1 LPSLAIS
8 VEECMEQRCI
18 DYFNK
23 WKVMANGKCPDAMI
37 VLAELYYQ
45 GHGTKQDLIKSIQ
58 YFRKASI
65 YQSAYAQ
72 YRTGVFYLMEN
83 DFIDTDKGIKYL
95 RKAAKNGN
103 AESAFLLGAIF
114 GTGELGIKDV
124 GESDKWLVKALEE
137 QHVVAQK
144 YAGYLYKTGQVD
156 KEHYIKVN
164 EVISELTVRSTS
176 DEEFTD
182 TLASPLA
189 EIQWLSLPKNTN
201 TSMQTDSLEDIF
213 SYVSFV
219 TKKIN
224 PEDDIVIEASKTRC
238 GKIFTC
244 YQVNKENPKSSN
256 AIQVTAP

>member
-1 LPSLAIS
+1 MPSLATS

-23 WKVMANGKCPDAMI
+23 WQVMASEKCADAMT

-45 GHGTKQDLIKSIQ
+45 GHGTKKNLEKSIQ

-72 YRTGVFYLMEN
+72 YRVGVFYLMEE
-83 DFIDTDKGIKYL
+83 DFINNDKGIKYL

-124 GESDKWLVKALEE
+124 GESDKWLVKALENK
-137 QHVVAQK
+137 HMVAQK

-164 EVISELTVRSTS
+164 EVISELSVQAIKNEAFTEKLSKQST
-176 DEEFTD
+176 
-182 TLASPLA
+182 
-189 EIQWLSLPKNTN
+189 EIKWSNLPNSTAN
-201 TSMQTDSLEDIF
+201 SMPNNSLEDVF
-213 SYVSFV
+213 NYTSFAIKNV
-219 TKKIN
+219 IT
-224 PEDDIVIEASKTRC
+224 EDDTVIEASKIKC

-244 YQVNKENPKSSN
+244 YQVNKDDFRNLVTTQVN
-256 AIQVTAP
+256 AP

>member
-1 LPSLAIS
+1 MPSLALP
-8 VEECMEQRCI
+8 VEECMEKQCV

-23 WKVMANGKCPDAMI
+23 WQVKAKGKCADAMS

-45 GHGTKQDLIKSIQ
+45 GHGTKKNLEKSIQ

-72 YRTGVFYLMEN
+72 YRAGVFYLMEE
-83 DFIDTDKGIKYL
+83 DFIDIDKGIKYL

-103 AESAFLLGAIF
+103 VESAFLLGAIF

-124 GESDKWLVKALEE
+124 GESDKWLVKALEDK
-137 QHVVAQK
+137 HLVAQK

-164 EVISELTVRSTS
+164 EVISELSVQAIKN
-176 DEEFTD
+176 EEFTERLPKPS
-182 TLASPLA
+182 T
-189 EIQWLSLPKNTN
+189 EIQWSTLPNSTTN
-201 TSMQTDSLEDIF
+201 SMQNDSLEDVF
-213 SYVSFV
+213 NYASFGI
-219 TKKIN
+219 KKVIT
-224 PEDDIVIEASKTRC
+224 EDDIVIEASKIKC

-244 YQVNKENPKSSN
+244 YQVNKDNSRNS
-256 AIQVTAP
+256 ASTQVTSP

>member
-1 LPSLAIS
+1 MPSLATS

-23 WKVMANGKCPDAMI
+23 WQVKAKEQCADAI
-37 VLAELYYQ
+37 TVLAELYYQ
-45 GHGTKQDLIKSIQ
+45 GHGTKKDLIKSIQ

-65 YQSAYAQ
+65 YQSSYAQ
-72 YRTGVFYLMEN
+72 YRAGVFYLMEEG
-83 DFIDTDKGIKYL
+83 FIDTDKGIKYL
-95 RKAAKNGN
+95 RKSAKNGN
-103 AESAFLLGAIF
+103 AESAFLLGIIF

-124 GESDKWLVKALEE
+124 GESDKWLVKALED

-164 EVISELTVRSTS
+164 EVISGLTVQSTYNEELT
-176 DEEFTD
+176 E
-182 TLASPLA
+182 TLASPLE
-189 EIQWLSLPKNTN
+189 EIQWLNLPSNTTNSL
-201 TSMQTDSLEDIF
+201 QTDSLEDVF
-213 SYVSFV
+213 SYASFA
-219 TKKIN
+219 TKKVN
-224 PEDDIVIEASKTRC
+224 NEDGIVIEASKNRC

-244 YQVNKENPKSSN
+244 YQVNKENFKSFN

>member
-1 LPSLAIS
+1 MPSLAIS
-8 VEECMEQRCI
+8 IEECMEQRCI

-23 WKVMANGKCPDAMI
+23 WQAMVRGKRADAMT

-45 GHGTKQDLIKSIQ
+45 GHGTNKNLKKSIQ

-72 YRTGVFYLMEN
+72 YRAGVFYLMEE

-95 RKAAKNGN
+95 RKAANNGH

-124 GESDKWLVKALEE
+124 GESDKWLVKALEDR
-137 QHVVAQK
+137 HLVAQK

-156 KEHYIKVN
+156 NEHYIKVN
-164 EVISELTVRSTS
+164 EVISELTIQAIHN
-176 DEEFTD
+176 EQFAEKP
-182 TLASPLA
+182 ASPA
-189 EIQWLSLPKNTN
+189 TEIQWLNRPNN
-201 TSMQTDSLEDIF
+201 TSNNMQTDSLEDVF
-213 SYVSFV
+213 NYALFG
-219 TKKIN
+219 TKKVISQDVN
-224 PEDDIVIEASKTRC
+224 VIEASKAHC

-244 YQVNKENPKSSN
+244 YQVKKKAPTSSS
-256 AIQVTAP
+256 AI